1 MSYSHNKRKKNNK
14 FKNKIA
20 KTFEDFCSQRNISLI
35 TLTKEEYDLQ
45 YYYWLSYKQFYG
57 MKYTIQEKAWL
68 ANYQKKEG
76 EK

>member
-1 MSYSHNKRKKNNK
+1 MSYAHNKRKKNNR

-20 KTFEDFCSQRNISLI
+20 KTFEDFCEQRNVSLI

-57 MKYTIQEKAWL
+57 MEHTIQEKAWF
-68 ANYQKKEG
+68 ANYRKEG
-76 EK
+76 GEE